1 MAPLGGGEVTFR
13 CPSVRTL
20 KPGVNFVSP
29 GNINK
34 IRGIAHSLRVSPQFS
49 NRLVSAARSVLNR
62 YIPDIYIYT
71 DAYKGNES
79 GKSPGYALTLVA
91 SSTTTAIHSAE
102 ACSSTTQ
109 DPASQIT
116 PEDVGVQAAHRL
128 LEELARGGCIDAG
141 CEVLVLTLMT
151 LGSDAD
157 VVRCAMA
164 GPFSPFMLSYFTR
177 AVSKQ
182 S

>member
-13 CPSVRTL
+13 CPSIRTL
-20 KPGVNFVSP
+20 KPGINFVSA
-29 GNINK
+29 GDINK

-91 SSTTTAIHSAE
+91 TSTTTAIHSAE
-102 ACSSTTQ
+102 ACSSTQQQQQ
-109 DPASQIT
+109 DVAAQIT
-116 PEDVGVQAAHRL
+116 PEDVGVQAAHAL
-128 LEELARGGCIDAG
+128 LEEIARGGCIDAG
-141 CEVLVLTLMT
+141 CETLVLTLMT

-157 VVRCAMA
+157 VVRYAMA
-164 GPFSPFMLSYFTR
+164 GPFTPFM
-177 AVSKQ
+177 
-182 S
+182 